1 MNKFINVYHPLLC
14 ISHLLSFENYQSLKE
29 KVSPFLGGGMSLNFQ
44 NYVNLGRVES
54 FYTPQHSHSQWGTD
68 TRDWMLMGW
77 ASLEHIGEN
86 KNETMS
92 QTQQKASTDILC
104 SLASL
109 HVPQNVHMY
118 MQTYHTH
125 VYHKQKGLKKANK
138 NQRAISKGA
147 HVLKNQ
153 MKRSECSE

>member
-1 MNKFINVYHPLLC
+1 
-14 ISHLLSFENYQSLKE
+14 
-29 KVSPFLGGGMSLNFQ
+29 
-44 NYVNLGRVES
+44 
-54 FYTPQHSHSQWGTD
+54 
-68 TRDWMLMGW
+68 MLVGW

-104 SLASL
+104 SLASS

-125 VYHKQKGLKKANK
+125 VYHIQKGLKKANK